1 MDNPEKVEHDNVR
14 IDKWLWAARFFKTRA
29 LATLAVQG
37 GKVHVNGKRVKPSH
51 VLKRDD
57 YLEIIKGPIQ
67 FDIQVKGLSGR
78 RGPAAQASQLY
89 EENPESK
96 IRREQRE
103 MQLRSDWSMR
113 PHPPI
118 RPDKHGRRRLIQI
131 KTHID

>member
-1 MDNPEKVEHDNVR
+1 MKNPEKVEHDNVR

-57 YLEIIKGPIQ
+57 YLEIIKGPVQ

-78 RGPAAQASQLY
+78 RGPATQASQLY
-89 EENPESK
+89 EEDPASK
-96 IRREQRE
+96 VRREQRE
-103 MQLRSDWSMR
+103 MQLRAEWSMR
-113 PHPPI
+113 PHPAV

-131 KTHID
+131 KIQAE